1 VSDVEARIRDQ
12 ALEVG
17 RGWSGPEVPESWA
30 LTAAL
35 FTGLASDDELLAL
48 AAEIPLAKL
57 PALLFVASVHQ
68 VVRRHADEPF
78 AAYFPADGGG
88 AQPALGASFAEHYRR
103 FCLAH
108 RAELAEVWE
117 HRYYQMNEVAR
128 SVQVALA
135 LAVVHELVPE
145 RAVALVDVG
154 TGAGLGLLADRY
166 HYRFSDGTDMG
177 DPTSPVEIS
186 CELQGTLTP
195 RARRLPAVASRAG
208 IDVDPIDLGDADARA
223 WLTACLPPEVT
234 ALARAHGAIELVRAA
249 DVDIVR
255 GPALDVLAGALAG
268 HPDDD
273 LLCVIDTY
281 TAVFFD
287 ELQRSR
293 FRDAIATVGATRDV
307 AWISLDPLVPLGT
320 DARLTVQ
327 GADAPQRLIDRNR
340 HGGVFGVL
348 SLTVHRAGTT
358 TTTILAAAHPSGT
371 RMEWLDVATAIG

>member
-1 VSDVEARIRDQ
+1 VSDVESRIRDQ

-17 RGWSGPEVPESWA
+17 RGWSGPEAPESWA

-35 FTGLASDDELLAL
+35 FNGLASDDELLAL
-48 AAEIPLAKL
+48 AAEIPLGKL

-78 AAYFPADGGG
+78 AAHFPADGGG
-88 AQPALGASFAEHYRR
+88 AQPALDGSFADRYRR

-128 SVQVALA
+128 CVQVALA

-145 RAVALVDVG
+145 RGVALVDVG

-186 CELQGTLTP
+186 CVLQGPLTP
-195 RARRLPAVASRAG
+195 RARRLPEISSRLG
-208 IDVDPIDLGDADARA
+208 IDFAPIDLADADARA

-234 ALARAHGAIELVRAA
+234 ALARAHEAIELVRAA
-249 DVDIVR
+249 DVEVVQ
-255 GPALDVLAGALAG
+255 GAALDALASALEE
-268 HPDDD
+268 HSADD

-287 ELQRSR
+287 DGARSQ
-293 FRDAIATVGATRDV
+293 FRDTIAAAAATRDV

-320 DARLTVQ
+320 DARHTVQ
-327 GADAPQRLIDRNR
+327 GDTAPALLIERNR

-371 RMEWLDVATAIG
+371 RMEWLDAATAIG